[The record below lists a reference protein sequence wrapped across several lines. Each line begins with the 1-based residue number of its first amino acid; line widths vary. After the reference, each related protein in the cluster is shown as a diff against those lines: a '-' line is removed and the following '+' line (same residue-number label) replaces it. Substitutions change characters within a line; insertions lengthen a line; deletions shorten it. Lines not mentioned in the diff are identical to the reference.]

1 VSKVCQDR
9 AKIMVADQQ
18 KCVMH
23 LMYTWCQEHGGSG
36 AVDSS
41 GSTKVKQA
49 QAEELPG
56 IDLFSY
62 QNIE

>member
-1 VSKVCQDR
+1 
-9 AKIMVADQQ
+9 MVADQQ

-23 LMYTWCQEHGGSG
+23 LMYTWSQEHGGSG

-49 QAEELPG
+49 QAEELLG
-56 IDLFSY
+56 IDLFSC